1 MILVDTSVWIEHLR
15 SGNPLLAELLEQ
27 NRVVMHPMVLG
38 ELACGNLKNRQPLL
52 QLWRSLDSLQAVSHD
67 EALFFIE
74 QHGLMSKGI
83 GYIDVHLLA
92 SVALANGV
100 KLWTRDKR
108 LAHVAI
114 ELRYA
119 WSEKTRPIT
128 ISVSS
133 KFTHSTKLHP
143 EHGDE
148 ND

>member
-1 MILVDTSVWIEHLR
+1 MILVDTSVWIDHLR

-38 ELACGNLKNRQPLL
+38 ELACGNLKNRQQLL
-52 QLWRSLDSLQAVSHD
+52 QLWQSQESLQAVSHD
-67 EALFFIE
+67 EALYFLE
-74 QHGLMSKGI
+74 QYGLMGKGV

-119 WSEKTRPIT
+119 WEVNI
-128 ISVSS
+128 
-133 KFTHSTKLHP
+133 
-143 EHGDE
+143 
-148 ND
+148 